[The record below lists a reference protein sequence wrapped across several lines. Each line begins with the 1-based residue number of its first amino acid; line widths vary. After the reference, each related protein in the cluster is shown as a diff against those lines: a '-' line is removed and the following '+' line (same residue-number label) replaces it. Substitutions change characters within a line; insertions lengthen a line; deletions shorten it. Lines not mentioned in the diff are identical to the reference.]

1 MTDNFYHAFEE
12 KYRGSRELIKSRQN
26 AYAPYVELLK
36 VQESELRA
44 LDLGC
49 GRGEWLELLE
59 EWGVKAE
66 GVDLDAA
73 MLEACYQ
80 MGLSVQKDN
89 ALTVLENIP
98 AASLDIV
105 SGFHIAEHLDFPD
118 LVALVKNAFKALK
131 PGGLLILETPNS
143 ENINVATS
151 SFYLDPTHRNPI
163 PAQLLKFLFQYAGFD
178 VVREVRLNA
187 DFQDKVDKW
196 ISLHDVVGGVS
207 RDYGVIGQTPL
218 TSESNPKLSIG
229 YVQDEVGVSYLD
241 LVGRYDS
248 QAHRVNEKIQDLN
261 LKFRDLELKLSN
273 FQALEFELMNLKAK
287 VHRLETPFRLMKRAI
302 QKILGLSRALLAIPY
317 WLLKKLK
324 SFVKK
329 ILIVLIKKLGLY
341 SKIYAFYH
349 RHRDRVDYES
359 LNAHAKDV
367 YTDLKKEISDK
378 RGSK

>member
-12 KYRGSRELIKSRQN
+12 KYRGSRELIKSRQT
-26 AYAPYVELLK
+26 AYAPYIELIK
-36 VQESELRA
+36 AKGGELRA

-49 GRGEWLELLE
+49 GRGEWLELLG
-59 EWGVKAE
+59 EWGLKAE
-66 GVDLDAA
+66 GVDLDVA
-73 MLEACYQ
+73 MLEVCYQ
-80 MGLSVQKDN
+80 MGLSVRKDN
-89 ALTVLENIP
+89 ALTVLENTP

-105 SGFHIAEHLDFPD
+105 SGFHIAEHFDFSD

-178 VVREVRLNA
+178 AVREVRLNA
-187 DFQDKVDKW
+187 DFQGGVDKW

-207 RDYGVIGQTPL
+207 RDYGVIGQAPL
-218 TSESNPKLSIG
+218 TSVSNPKLSIDC
-229 YVQDEVGVSYLD
+229 VQDEVGVSYLD

-248 QAHRVNEKIQDLN
+248 QTHRVNEKI
-261 LKFRDLELKLSN
+261 RDLDLKLSN
-273 FQALEFELMNLKAK
+273 LQVLEFELTNLKAK

-302 QKILGLSRALLAIPY
+302 QKILALSRTLLAIPY

-367 YTDLKKEISDK
+367 YTDLKEEISDK